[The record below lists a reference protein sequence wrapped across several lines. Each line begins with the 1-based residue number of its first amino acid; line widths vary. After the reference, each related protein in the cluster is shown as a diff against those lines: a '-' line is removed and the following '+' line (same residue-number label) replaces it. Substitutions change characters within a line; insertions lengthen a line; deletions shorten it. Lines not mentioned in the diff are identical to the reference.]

1 MLQKSWGQ
9 PGNIL
14 SACRSPTDQVG
25 ADVVTQATIHH
36 TFAPELQPGPWFPSG
51 VDPTTFPAHQDRVPI
66 PDRELWDSN
75 RLEEPPCSP
84 SPPFPFGTDTSLL
97 WGLSWEQ
104 EDGYSGP
111 GLPTRCQDRLQALP
125 DVP

>member
-1 MLQKSWGQ
+1 M
-9 PGNIL
+9 
-14 SACRSPTDQVG
+14 
-25 ADVVTQATIHH
+25 VTQATIHH

-75 RLEEPPCSP
+75 RLEETPCSP
-84 SPPFPFGTDTSLL
+84 CPPFPFGTDTSLL
-97 WGLSWEQ
+97 WRLSWEQ

-111 GLPTRCQDRLQALP
+111 GLYPQDARIVSRHCQMSPRDPNQPQWRTPGLDL
-125 DVP
+125 V